1 MKPRLKICGI
11 TRTEDALLA
20 VSLGVHALGFIFYK
34 KSPRYISPERA
45 REIIIEIPPFVQ
57 TVGVF
62 VNESREKIR
71 EIASFCGLNLIQLH
85 GDESPLFCEKL
96 GLACIK
102 AFRIKDEHSIE
113 NMVAYKGKVRGFLV
127 DTYKKDQPGGTGESF
142 NWELAIKAK
151 VYNVP
156 IILAGGLAPDN
167 IKRAVDT
174 VQPYALDVN
183 SGIEKTPGIKDK
195 KLMEKLFAVWSK
207 I

>member
-1 MKPRLKICGI
+1 MRPRLKICGI
-11 TRTEDALLA
+11 TRAEDALLA
-20 VSLGVHALGFIFYK
+20 ASLGVHALGFIFYK

-45 REIIIEIPPFVQ
+45 SEIIAQIPPFVQ

-62 VNESREKIR
+62 VNEAMEKIR
-71 EIASFCGLNLIQLH
+71 NIASFCGLNLIQLH
-85 GDESPLFCEKL
+85 GNESPLFCEKL
-96 GLACIK
+96 SLACIK
-102 AFRIKDEHSIE
+102 AFRIKDETSLK
-113 NMVAYKGKVRGFLV
+113 NMAAYKEKVRGFLV

-167 IKRAVDT
+167 IKRAVEI

-183 SGIEKTPGIKDK
+183 SGIEKAPGIKDK
-195 KLMEKLFAVWSK
+195 DLMKKLFVVWNK
-207 I
+207 L